1 MGVAAIGDPAQRQAT
16 YILLNSKYINFR
28 GISSKNGS
36 PKVATPTSFLAYFNI
51 SHLNSYSVLK
61 FNQKT
66 VEKKLNKRY
75 NLYIIVIQ
83 EMKNKNDDT
92 DK

>member
-1 MGVAAIGDPAQRQAT
+1 MVKAYA
-16 YILLNSKYINFR
+16 LKINTL
-28 GISSKNGS
+28 IK
-36 PKVATPTSFLAYFNI
+36 
-51 SHLNSYSVLK
+51 
-61 FNQKT
+61 KT